1 VKDLHKQI
9 ERKIELEG
17 EKLRLRLT
25 DIDRKRSIQKTL
37 EEHEKEKI
45 VLKHN
50 LLKEKVAKLH

>member
-1 VKDLHKQI
+1 M
-9 ERKIELEG
+9 ELEG

-50 LLKEKVAKLH
+50 LLKEKVAKLN